1 MAVELGISRSRLCN
15 QFHKQTGI
23 TLTQYILH
31 EKILESQH
39 LLQFTN
45 KSISKIALHLAFSSQ
60 SHFQTVF
67 KKYTGITP
75 NKFRDAKSGL

>member
-1 MAVELGISRSRLCN
+1 MKNIRKIYLCN

-23 TLTQYILH
+23 TLTQYILN
-31 EKILESQH
+31 EKIIESQR
-39 LLQFTN
+39 LLRFTN
-45 KSISKIALHLAFSSQ
+45 KSISEIALHLAFSSQ

-75 NKFRDAKSGL
+75 NRFRDTKSDL